1 MDGVVFRNALDTLL
15 DETGRNRSEE
25 AQEAWTGLVQLI
37 ENTCQSQEDLALVAS
52 NLLSTDASLLSFIAG
67 SLEQQGTCFAF
78 AVAEC
83 MSRSQTGRVALLLNA
98 GKAGSKTREA
108 VYKYLDT
115 FLRELGANKA
125 QKYCSNVIQTC
136 MFAFKREESNPAKAA
151 TFLPLQCILDWQLPD
166 PTFLLKM
173 VGELVKTYQ
182 GAYQR
187 VKSLT
192 ATVKGDIL
200 QTLGSLLDVQAQ
212 VTYPLVTVTK
222 PIMLTSLYT
231 SYKRVQLF

>member
-1 MDGVVFRNALDTLL
+1 MDGVVLRNTLDTLL
-15 DETGRNRSEE
+15 NETGRNRTEE

-52 NLLSTDASLLSFIAG
+52 NLLSTDASLLTFIAG

-78 AVAEC
+78 AQAGW
-83 MSRSQTGRVALLLNA
+83 MSRSQATMLLLLSA
-98 GKAGSKTREA
+98 GKAGIKTREA

-115 FLRELGANKA
+115 FLRELGADKA
-125 QKYCSNVIQTC
+125 QKYCSNVIQSC
-136 MFAFKREESNPAKAA
+136 LFAFKREESNPAKAA

-166 PTFLLKM
+166 PTVLVKIM
-173 VGELVKTYQ
+173 AELVKTYQ

-192 ATVKGDIL
+192 GTVKGDIL
-200 QTLGSLLDVQAQ
+200 QTLGSLLDIQAQ
-212 VTYPLVTVTK
+212 VMHP
-222 PIMLTSLYT
+222 
-231 SYKRVQLF
+231 